1 MLTLVLPAPLHENSM
16 RRAFLAC
23 LAAALLPLS
32 ASAQGWPARPIKMIV
47 PFPAGGPTDVMTR
60 ILSDK
65 LAQALG
71 QPVVVDNKP
80 GAGGTIGSDLV
91 AKSQADGYTLLMATG
106 STHSVGPYL
115 GKVPYDPQKDF
126 TPIIYVGYGTNILL
140 VSPKLGVN
148 TVQELI
154 ALGKKDPGKLNYA
167 TSGIGSVAHL
177 TAEMFA
183 SMAGIK
189 LTHVPYKG
197 TQLSITDIANGQVAM
212 LFDNVM
218 TAKPHV
224 DSGRLKGIAIS
235 SKERSSIVP
244 NMPTVAE
251 SGLPGFDSWN
261 YFGIFGPANLPQPI
275 VQRVNAEMNKILQ
288 DPAVKKRLT
297 GDLGFEITGGTPQ
310 QFTAVIQSE
319 AQRWSKVIREAN
331 VKPE

>member
-1 MLTLVLPAPLHENSM
+1 MPLRSI
-16 RRAFLAC
+16 ACLLLAC
-23 LAAALLPLS
+23 AAGLAQAQNWPL
-32 ASAQGWPARPIKMIV
+32 RPIKMVV

-60 ILSDK
+60 VLSDK

-71 QPVVVDNKP
+71 QPVVVENRP
-80 GAGGTIGSDLV
+80 GAGGSIGADFV
-91 AKSQADGYTLLMATG
+91 AKSAPDGYTLVMATG

-115 GKVPYDPQKDF
+115 GKVPYDPNRDF
-126 TPIIYVGYGTNILL
+126 TPVIYVGYASNILL
-140 VSPKLGVN
+140 VSPRIGVN
-148 TVQELI
+148 NVRELI
-154 ALGKKDPGKLNYA
+154 ALAKKDPGKLNYS

-177 TAEMFA
+177 TSEMFA
-183 SMAGIK
+183 AMAGIK

-197 TQLSITDIANGQVAM
+197 TQLSINDLAEGQVAM

-235 SKERSSIVP
+235 SSQRSSIVP
-244 NMPTVAE
+244 NIPTVSE

-261 YFGIFGPANLPQPI
+261 WFGIFGPASLPAPI
-275 VQRVNAEMNKILQ
+275 VTRLNAEMNRILR
-288 DPAVKKRLT
+288 DPAIKERFH
-297 GDLGFEITGGTPQ
+297 GLGFEVTGGTPAE
-310 QFTAVIQSE
+310 FTAVMQSE

>member
-1 MLTLVLPAPLHENSM
+1 MLTFELPSAPRTFPM
-16 RRAFLAC
+16 IRAFLAC
-23 LAAALLPLS
+23 LFAALAPLV
-32 ASAQGWPARPIKMIV
+32 ASAQGWPQRPVKMIV

-60 ILSDK
+60 ILAEK
-65 LAQALG
+65 LGTALG
-71 QPVVVDNKP
+71 QPVIVDNKP

-91 AKSQADGYTLLMATG
+91 AKSPADGYTLLMATG

-126 TPIIYVGYGTNILL
+126 TPIVYVGYGTNILL

-148 TVQELI
+148 SVRELI
-154 ALGKKDPGKLNYA
+154 ELAKKDPGKLNYS

-197 TQLSITDIANGQVAM
+197 TQLSINDIASGQVAM

-224 DSGRLKGIAIS
+224 DSGRLKGLAIS
-235 SKERSSIVP
+235 SLQRSSLVP
-244 NMPTVAE
+244 SMPTVAE

-261 YFGIFGPANLPQPI
+261 YFGIFGPANLPAPV
-275 VQRVNAEMNKILQ
+275 VQRVNAEMNKILA
-288 DPAVKKRLT
+288 DPAVKERFQ
-297 GDLGFEITGGTPQ
+297 GLGFEITGGTPQ

-319 AQRWSKVIREAN
+319 AQRWSKVIRDAN
-331 VKPE
+331 VKAE

>member
-1 MLTLVLPAPLHENSM
+1 MTPRFFAGLLLALATSLVHAQNWPL
-16 RRAFLAC
+16 
-23 LAAALLPLS
+23 
-32 ASAQGWPARPIKMIV
+32 RPVRMIV

-60 ILSDK
+60 VLSDK
-65 LAQALG
+65 LGQALG
-71 QPVVVDNKP
+71 QPVVVENRP
-80 GAGGTIGSDLV
+80 GAGGSIGADLV
-91 AKSQADGYTLLMATG
+91 AKSAPDGYTFVMATG

-115 GKVPYDPQKDF
+115 TKLPYDPNRDF
-126 TPIIYVGYGTNILL
+126 TPVIYVGYASNILL

-148 TVQELI
+148 NVAELI
-154 ALGKKDPGKLNYA
+154 ALAKKEPGKLNYS

-177 TAEMFA
+177 TSEMFA

-197 TQLSITDIANGQVAM
+197 TQLSINDIAEGQVAM

>member
-1 MLTLVLPAPLHENSM
+1 MLRRLLAVLALA
-16 RRAFLAC
+16 AFP
-23 LAAALLPLS
+23 LAAA
-32 ASAQGWPARPIKMIV
+32 AQAWPMRPIKMVV

-60 ILSDK
+60 VLSDK
-65 LAQALG
+65 LSQALG

-91 AKSQADGYTLLMATG
+91 AKSPADGYTLLMATG

-126 TPIIYVGYGTNILL
+126 TPIVYVGYATNILL
-140 VSPKLGVN
+140 VSPKLGVS
-148 TVQELI
+148 TVRELI
-154 ALGKKDPGKLNYA
+154 DLAKKSPPGTLNYS

-177 TAEMFA
+177 TSEMFA
-183 SMAGIK
+183 SMAGIQ

-197 TQLSITDIANGQVAM
+197 TQLSINDLASGQVAM

-235 SKERSSIVP
+235 SLKRSSVVP
-244 NMPTVAE
+244 DMPTVSE

-261 YFGIFGPANLPQPI
+261 YFGIFGPANLPPAV
-275 VQRVNAEMNKILQ
+275 VQKVNAEMNRIMG
-288 DPAVKKRLT
+288 DPAVKERFRT
-297 GDLGFEITGGTPQ
+297 LGFEITGGTPQ
-310 QFTAVIQSE
+310 QFAAVVKSE
-319 AQRWSKVIREAN
+319 AERWSKVIREAH